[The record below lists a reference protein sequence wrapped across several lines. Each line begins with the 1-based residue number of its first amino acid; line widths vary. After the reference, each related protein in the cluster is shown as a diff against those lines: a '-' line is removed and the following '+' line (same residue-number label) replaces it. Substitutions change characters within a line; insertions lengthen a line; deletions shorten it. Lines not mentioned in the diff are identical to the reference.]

1 VIAPMRCRLRT
12 LMILL
17 ALAPPVIGW
26 MFERAMFIRDGFSR
40 MQSGNGQVG
49 RSVGSKS
56 PQIVR

>member
-1 VIAPMRCRLRT
+1 MRCRLRT

-40 MQSGNGQVG
+40 MQSGNDQVG